1 MCAVFIRKVEC
12 ALAVVLCGNGHQ
24 HIAGECP
31 AFFVGV
37 LFVDDIAVHALGR
50 IRLNVIDVDGLAGFD
65 LNLLKF
71 IAGLLA
77 FSIGLI
83 HTEGERLVLELGI
96 ELAAVDGLLYMQDRR
111 TGGCVR
117 VGERRGVDGFVV
129 LGIGDLC
136 LDGVVLFDDV
146 DGGRYILRI
155 VDPTLGVGR
164 GLLMDGVVIGIS
176 DHVLGER
183 TVYAFELCGSVAGDG
198 NATCLEFRRI
208 FLRRSGKGE
217 LGIFGSIGTFDRLA
231 YIEAEL
237 PGLELVVNR
246 EGDAGTRRA
255 CIGNGTDD
263 RLMPQPLSCF
273 VCGFKFFDG
282 LGGRRRGI
290 EEYVGSLVGNLIS
303 FRRLGFFNEIERSR
317 GKRLLLSAECRDA
330 VGIGRCVADL
340 GFLTRY
346 LVNGGELELCALKGL
361 RSVVLSNLFNRQAI
375 AHGICTGIRFGDRP
389 AGGVGFLGC
398 RHARKRAAVGNRY
411 ILSDNS
417 DRGALIGDGELLG
430 IGNTEGEDRG
440 FLAIDRFVL
449 ETVGAAGGDIGI
461 AGIDDLE

>member
-1 MCAVFIRKVEC
+1 
-12 ALAVVLCGNGHQ
+12 
-24 HIAGECP
+24 
-31 AFFVGV
+31 
-37 LFVDDIAVHALGR
+37 
-50 IRLNVIDVDGLAGFD
+50 
-65 LNLLKF
+65 
-71 IAGLLA
+71 
-77 FSIGLI
+77 
-83 HTEGERLVLELGI
+83 
-96 ELAAVDGLLYMQDRR
+96 MQDRR

-117 VGERRGVDGFVV
+117 VGERRGVDGFVI

-136 LDGVVLFDDV
+136 LDGVVLFDDF

-155 VDPTLGVGR
+155 VGPTLGVGR
-164 GLLMDGVVIGIS
+164 GILMDGVVIGLS

-198 NATCLEFRRI
+198 NAACLELRRI

-217 LGIFGSIGTFDRLA
+217 LGIFGSIGTFDCLA

-273 VCGFKFFDG
+273 VRGVKFFDG

-290 EEYVGSLVGNLIS
+290 EEYVGSLVGNLVS
-303 FRRLGFFNEIERSR
+303 FRCLGLFNEIERSR

-330 VGIGRCVADL
+330 VGTGRCVADL
-340 GFLTRY
+340 SFLTRY
-346 LVNGGELELCALKGL
+346 LVNGGELELCTLKGL

-411 ILSDNS
+411 FLSDNA

-430 IGNTEGEDRG
+430 IGNTEGEDGG
-440 FLAIDRFVL
+440 FLSVDCFVL
-449 ETVGAAGGDIGI
+449 ETVGATRGDIGI
-461 AGIDDLE
+461 AGIDDLEGAADKGQRRAHGVNKGERIAVDQIDGVGVHRDGVLDPRALVIGATAFVGVGLGQNVVFDGGGAGARGEVVLAGLRRGGVAVFL